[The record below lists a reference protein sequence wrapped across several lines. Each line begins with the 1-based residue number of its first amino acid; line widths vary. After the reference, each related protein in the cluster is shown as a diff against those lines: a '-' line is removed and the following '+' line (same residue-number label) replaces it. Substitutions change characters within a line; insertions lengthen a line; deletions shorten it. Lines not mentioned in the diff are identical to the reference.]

1 MITKLLVI
9 LLISLQSALA
19 ADLRAL
25 EVLFTE
31 NYNTFY
37 RSGDCGNN
45 IAELADEANK
55 RNINLDNAYV
65 LKIVGAGFFETSGFY
80 TRQNVNERAMLGY
93 FHVVLV
99 ADGYVFDFDLDEP
112 LVLKVDDYIRL
123 QFTPPYEPYILFGT
137 EYRAS
142 SMLPWWTVTRFEW
155 HDYVR
160 HKEIPTW
167 TRKMPEYIDLERV
180 LSKKRIR

>member
-1 MITKLLVI
+1 MITKFVVI

-19 ADLRAL
+19 ADLPAL
-25 EVLFTE
+25 KILFTE
-31 NYNTFY
+31 NYNIFY
-37 RSGDCGNN
+37 RPAYCGKN
-45 IAELADEANK
+45 IAKLADEANK

-93 FHVVLV
+93 FHMVLV

-112 LVLKVDDYIRL
+112 LVLKLDDYIRL
-123 QFTPPYEPYILFGT
+123 QFTPPYEPYLLFGT

-142 SMLPWWTVTRFEW
+142 SHLLWWTVTRFEW
-155 HDYVR
+155 SDYIR
-160 HKEIPTW
+160 NKEISTW
-167 TRKMPEYIDLERV
+167 TRKMPEYIDLEKV